1 MKIAKQ
7 AKAALSAQVTLV
19 IIVIMALIGCAG
31 TPSGPKPP
39 ATGKAAEFA
48 AFDAVIEKSY
58 DNLSA
63 RLRAGMR
70 IAILPLRAADRE
82 NGNYAFDTIET
93 IFSNALTYDMITRT
107 KIAEIMQE
115 QNFQYSGLVDD
126 NTAVQ
131 FGKLLGAQA
140 IIVGDISGVD
150 YTRRLVF
157 RCLDVETGRIL
168 AISSERF

>member
-1 MKIAKQ
+1 
-7 AKAALSAQVTLV
+7 
-19 IIVIMALIGCAG
+19 MALIGCAG

-58 DNLSA
+58 TNLSG
-63 RLRAGMR
+63 RINPGTR
-70 IAILPLRAADRE
+70 IAILPLRADDKN
-82 NGNYAFDTIET
+82 NGDYAFDQMDVM
-93 IFSNALTYDMITRT
+93 FNSAYVYDMITRT
-107 KIAEIMQE
+107 EIAAIMRE

-126 NTAVQ
+126 NTAAQ

-157 RCLDVETGRIL
+157 RCLDVETGRII
-168 AISSERF
+168 AVSSERF

>member
-1 MKIAKQ
+1 MKNIFNIT
-7 AKAALSAQVTLV
+7 AAL
-19 IIVIMALIGCAG
+19 IIALAIFTGCA
-31 TPSGPKPP
+31 TTSGPKPP

-58 DNLSA
+58 ENLSG
-63 RLRAGMR
+63 RIRAGMR
-70 IAILPLRAADRE
+70 IAILPLRAADKE
-82 NGNYAFDTIET
+82 NGDYAFDTLDVM
-93 IFSNALTYDMITRT
+93 FNNALVYDMITRT
-107 KIAEIMQE
+107 EIAAIMRE

-126 NTAVQ
+126 NTAAQ

-140 IIVGDISGVD
+140 IIVGDISGSD